1 MIFLDVKLSRIKK
14 RSELRW
20 WHVRNVHLVISY
32 VLDSLWLN
40 FGWEVE
46 EIFLIRNIQFSW
58 LRANPWSLI
67 TLKANFLNF
76 YHN

>member
-1 MIFLDVKLSRIKK
+1 MISLDVKLSRIKK
-14 RSELRW
+14 RSELHW

-58 LRANPWSLI
+58 LRVDILDP
-67 TLKANFLNF
+67 
-76 YHN
+76 

>member
-1 MIFLDVKLSRIKK
+1 MISLDVKLSRIKK

-58 LRANPWSLI
+58 LRVNILDP
-67 TLKANFLNF
+67 
-76 YHN
+76 

>member
-1 MIFLDVKLSRIKK
+1 MISLDVKLSRIKK

-32 VLDSLWLN
+32 VFDSLWLN

-46 EIFLIRNIQFSW
+46 EIFNSKHSVFLVTREY
-58 LRANPWSLI
+58 PWSLI
-67 TLKANFLNF
+67 SLKANFLNF

>member
-1 MIFLDVKLSRIKK
+1 MISLDVKLSRIKK

-20 WHVRNVHLVISY
+20 WHVRNVLVISY

-58 LRANPWSLI
+58 LRVNILDP
-67 TLKANFLNF
+67 
-76 YHN
+76 

>member
-1 MIFLDVKLSRIKK
+1 MISLDVKLSRIKK

-58 LRANPWSLI
+58 LRVNILDL
-67 TLKANFLNF
+67 LKGKFSKFLS
-76 YHN
+76 

>member
-1 MIFLDVKLSRIKK
+1 MISLDVKLSRIKK

-32 VLDSLWLN
+32 VFDSLWLN

-58 LRANPWSLI
+58 LRVNILDL
-67 TLKANFLNF
+67 LKGKFSKFLS
-76 YHN
+76 

>member
-1 MIFLDVKLSRIKK
+1 MISLDVKSRIKK

-20 WHVRNVHLVISY
+20 WHVRNVHLVIY

-40 FGWEVE
+40 FGWEME

-58 LRANPWSLI
+58 LRVDILDP
-67 TLKANFLNF
+67 
-76 YHN
+76 